1 MNNNLCYV
9 CGDQINL
16 EDDQFCYK
24 EFKKEAAPID
34 RNKLITFLFG
44 VVERHWKQAPVI
56 GGEETVRKYRHLWH
70 GVPGITQAV
79 GGAGGFVGYA
89 MTLEDARRRAEQYLT
104 GSSAP
109 YAAPEVQQGEQ
120 AVLNEVER
128 LKEIG
133 YFYCEICGG
142 RHTKENALQLLPGGK
157 GWTHK
162 FCDGRGM
169 SLFPFEKE
177 I

>member
-1 MNNNLCYV
+1 MNNDINHECYV

-24 EFKKEAAPID
+24 EFKKEA
-34 RNKLITFLFG
+34 TF
-44 VVERHWKQAPVI
+44 VEEHHWKQAPVI

-89 MTLEDARRRAEQYLT
+89 MTLEDAQRRAEQYLT

-128 LKEIG
+128 L
-133 YFYCEICGG
+133 
-142 RHTKENALQLLPGGK
+142 TAK
-157 GWTHK
+157 GVNT
-162 FCDGRGM
+162 
-169 SLFPFEKE
+169 
-177 I
+177 

>member
-1 MNNNLCYV
+1 MNNDINHECYV

-24 EFKKEAAPID
+24 EFKKETA
-34 RNKLITFLFG
+34 F
-44 VVERHWKQAPVI
+44 VEEHHWKQAPVI

-128 LKEIG
+128 LTANIEKENRQ
-133 YFYCEICGG
+133 CVICGQG
-142 RHTKENALQLLPGGK
+142 HTQENALQLLPGGK
-157 GWTHK
+157 QWTHK

>member
-9 CGDQINL
+9 C
-16 EDDQFCYK
+16 DDQVNTETDLYCHK
-24 EFKKEAAPID
+24 EFD
-34 RNKLITFLFG
+34 DG
-44 VVERHWKQAPVI
+44 VKVRHF
-56 GGEETVRKYRHLWH
+56 WH

-120 AVLNEVER
+120 TILNEVER
-128 LKEIG
+128 L
-133 YFYCEICGG
+133 
-142 RHTKENALQLLPGGK
+142 TAK
-157 GWTHK
+157 GVNT
-162 FCDGRGM
+162 
-169 SLFPFEKE
+169 
-177 I
+177 